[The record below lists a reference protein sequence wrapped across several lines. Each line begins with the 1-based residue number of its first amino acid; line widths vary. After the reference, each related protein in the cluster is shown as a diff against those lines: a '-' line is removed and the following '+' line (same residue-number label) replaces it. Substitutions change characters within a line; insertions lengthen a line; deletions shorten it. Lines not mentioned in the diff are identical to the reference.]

1 MLDNINK
8 LSVFFEDCYK
18 EFGVRQY
25 AKINKISPPAASNF
39 LKVCAKEGLLNM
51 RKDRG
56 YLLFKTN
63 RESIEMRD
71 LSRIY
76 WNRELKIVKEKID
89 AECHP
94 KAIILFGSLSK
105 LEAKNESD
113 IDIALM
119 SAVNKVPDLKAEIE
133 KLKREIHIFSFDS
146 LSSAPKKLR
155 SNLVNGYRIYGE
167 IE

>member
-1 MLDNINK
+1 
-8 LSVFFEDCYK
+8 
-18 EFGVRQY
+18 
-25 AKINKISPPAASNF
+25 
-39 LKVCAKEGLLNM
+39 
-51 RKDRG
+51 
-56 YLLFKTN
+56 
-63 RESIEMRD
+63 MRD